1 MMSVV
6 WKNLYEM
13 QQIYNKD
20 VSDSNYDLVGF
31 IDWMEENFGIKF
43 FFAKNAEV
51 LEDYAIVD
59 EKKYIVY
66 GLRWA

>member
-1 MMSVV
+1 MSVV

-20 VSDSNYDLVGF
+20 VSGSNYDLVGF

-66 GLRWA
+66 VLRWA

>member
-1 MMSVV
+1 MSVV
-6 WKNLYEM
+6 WKNLYGM

-66 GLRWA
+66 VLQYA

>member
-1 MMSVV
+1 
-6 WKNLYEM
+6 
-13 QQIYNKD
+13 
-20 VSDSNYDLVGF
+20 
-31 IDWMEENFGIKF
+31 MEENFGIKF

>member
-1 MMSVV
+1 MSVV
-6 WKNLYEM
+6 WKNLYGM
-13 QQIYNKD
+13 QQLYNKD
-20 VSDSNYDLVGF
+20 VSDGNYDLVGF

-51 LEDYAIVD
+51 LEDYSIVD

-66 GLRWA
+66 VLQYA